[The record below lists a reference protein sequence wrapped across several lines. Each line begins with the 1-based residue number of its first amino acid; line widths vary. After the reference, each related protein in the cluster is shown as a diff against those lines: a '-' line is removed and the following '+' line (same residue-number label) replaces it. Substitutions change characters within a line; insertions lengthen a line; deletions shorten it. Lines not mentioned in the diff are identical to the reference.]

1 MEKRLNWKSRIGF
14 ILAGAGAAI
23 GLGAIWKFPFMAGS
37 NGGAAFLFPYVVM
50 SLTVGLALLLAEVTL
65 GRMGRG
71 SVVTTFRCIGGKG
84 WSVYDII

>member
-1 MEKRLNWKSRIGF
+1 MENRNSWKSRIGF

-37 NGGAAFLFPYVVM
+37 NGGAVFLFPYVLM
-50 SLTVGLALLLAEVTL
+50 SLTFGFALMLAEVTL

-71 SVVTTFRCIGGKG
+71 SIVTTFRRIAGKG
-84 WSVYDII
+84 L